1 MPARRD
7 REGRWRYRK
16 TVKLPDGGR
25 IRISGSPTLNTK
37 QAAEVAEREH
47 IIRVLS
53 PSPAGQTKKEVPTFQ
68 KFVDEV
74 WWSTY
79 PSSVGNRPSTVEEK
93 EIHLRL
99 HLKPTLGRLTLDKI
113 RGEVVGKLVAR
124 LRDDAKL
131 KPKTVKNILGTL
143 RRILASAVEW
153 EYLAALPVLPR
164 MKVPQP
170 EWDFLTPE
178 EAQKVLQAAGT
189 RSEETEV
196 SILFALHTGA
206 RAGEQLA
213 LQWGDVDFC
222 SRLVVFRRS
231 STRGVVGPTK
241 SGRERRV
248 PLSASLEAALKRI
261 RHLRSKLVFCNENG
275 SALKIDQ
282 LHERL
287 WGACRRAGIR
297 EIRWHDLRH
306 TFASHLAMRGV
317 HIPQIQQWMGHSTI
331 TMTMRY
337 AHLSP
342 GSGAD
347 LIRALDAPAVAN
359 PWQNA
364 ENRA

>member
-16 TVKLPDGGR
+16 IVKLPDGGR

-113 RGEVVGKLVAR
+113 RGEVVGKLVSR
-124 LRDDAKL
+124 LRDESKL
-131 KPKTVKNILGTL
+131 KPKTLKNILGTL

-189 RSEETEV
+189 RSEEVEV

-213 LQWGDVDFC
+213 LQWGDVDFG

-261 RHLRSKLVFCNENG
+261 RHLRSKLVFCNPDG
-275 SALKIDQ
+275 SAMKIDQ

-297 EIRWHDLRH
+297 EVRWHDLRH
-306 TFASHLAMRGV
+306 SFASHLAMRGV
-317 HIPQIQQWMGHSTI
+317 PIPQIQQWMGHSTI

-342 GSGAD
+342 GSGAN

-359 PWQNA
+359 PWQKT
-364 ENRA
+364 ENQG

>member
-1 MPARRD
+1 
-7 REGRWRYRK
+7 
-16 TVKLPDGGR
+16 
-25 IRISGSPTLNTK
+25 
-37 QAAEVAEREH
+37 
-47 IIRVLS
+47 
-53 PSPAGQTKKEVPTFQ
+53 
-68 KFVDEV
+68 
-74 WWSTY
+74 
-79 PSSVGNRPSTVEEK
+79 
-93 EIHLRL
+93 
-99 HLKPTLGRLTLDKI
+99 
-113 RGEVVGKLVAR
+113 
-124 LRDDAKL
+124 
-131 KPKTVKNILGTL
+131 
-143 RRILASAVEW
+143 
-153 EYLAALPVLPR
+153 
-164 MKVPQP
+164 
-170 EWDFLTPE
+170 
-178 EAQKVLQAAGT
+178 
-189 RSEETEV
+189 
-196 SILFALHTGA
+196 
-206 RAGEQLA
+206 
-213 LQWGDVDFC
+213 
-222 SRLVVFRRS
+222 
-231 STRGVVGPTK
+231 
-241 SGRERRV
+241 V

-359 PWQNA
+359 PWQTA